1 MLRGKTIL
9 ATAAMLA
16 VSAAAASANQ
26 YQDLRSPDARD
37 AAGQASAV
45 TGPSQDL
52 RSPDARDAAREAV
65 GVSSPSQDLR
75 SPDARDAAREL
86 PRVVVSPPVV
96 EVREAPSGGFD
107 WGDAGIGAAG
117 TLGLFSIAAGSALLV
132 TSRRRRGALRA
143 ATH

>member
-9 ATAAMLA
+9 TTTALLA
-16 VSAAAASANQ
+16 VCAGTASANP
-26 YQDLRSPDARD
+26 Y
-37 AAGQASAV
+37 
-45 TGPSQDL
+45 QDL

-65 GVSSPSQDLR
+65 GVSGPYQDLRSPDARDAAREAAPVSGPSQDLR
-75 SPDARDAAREL
+75 SPDARDAARDL
-86 PRVVVSPPVV
+86 TRVVVSPPVV

-117 TLGLFSIAAGSALLV
+117 MLGLFSIAAGSALLV
-132 TSRRRRGALRA
+132 TNRRRRGALRT